1 MSYYAVNYLIEF
13 FTGGREL
20 GNNSIAKVL
29 EGIKQLSGYTENPTS
44 PLSSSDLTSAF
55 QYLGGVEIVLSFMGF
70 LRFSEVS
77 NLKRRDFILHNTH
90 MSIFIEKSKADIYRE
105 GHWLHLTKLNSNLCP
120 LDLTKRYF
128 VLTRIDKQCD
138 KCIFRGIENTKNG
151 QKLRKMDKP
160 ISYTTVKGHVL
171 DLLANLGLDPIDVD
185 FIACGQG
192 VPQQQPT
199 LA

>member
-77 NLKRRDFILHNTH
+77 NLKRSDFILHNTH
-90 MSIFIEKSKADIYRE
+90 MSIFIEKGKTDIYRR
-105 GHWLHLTKLNSNLCP
+105 GHWLHLAKLNSNFCP

-128 VLTRIDKQCD
+128 VLAEIDKQCD
-138 KCIFRGIENTKNG
+138 KYIFRGIENTEIG
-151 QKLRKMDKP
+151 QKLRKIDKP
-160 ISYTTVKGHVL
+160 LRGHVL
-171 DLLANLGLDPIDVD
+171 DLLATIGLDPKNSRLHSLWSV
-185 FIACGQG
+185 
-192 VPQQQPT
+192 VLQQQPT
-199 LA
+199 LV